1 MLADTMPEDGAAKRP
16 NRKPKADVKTQAF
29 AVAQRHSRRVKVAKI
44 AFPLVAAI
52 LVGGFLLTSYVFTP
66 KEIAVKAEG
75 SAFVDGKLVMANPK
89 LEGMT
94 QENRPYSMTAE
105 RAIQDVTSPS
115 VIELESISAKL
126 PIDADQWVSIDAPKG
141 TYNRDANTLE
151 VKSPF
156 KVKSTEGLT
165 AAFTS
170 AFVDIAKGS
179 LKTEDPVDIT
189 LNGTRV
195 QAESMTVAEKG
206 KVFVFEKRVR
216 VEIEPARL
224 QKIRTDNGAGNGG

>member
-1 MLADTMPEDGAAKRP
+1 MMLADTMTEPRTPQPAT
-16 NRKPKADVKTQAF
+16 RKPQMDRKTQAF
-29 AVAQRHSRRVKVAKI
+29 AVAQRHSRLVRFLKI
-44 AFPLVAAI
+44 AFPAIAVA
-52 LVGGFLLTSYVFTP
+52 LVGGFLLVFYVFTP
-66 KEIAVKAEG
+66 VEIAVKAEG

-94 QENRPYSMTAE
+94 KESRPYSMTAQ
-105 RAIQDVTSPS
+105 RAIQDLAAPS
-115 VIELESISAKL
+115 VIQLEEISAKL

-141 TYNRDANTLE
+141 TYNRDANTLD

-156 KVKSTEGLT
+156 KVKSTDGLT

-179 LKTEDPVDIT
+179 LKTEEPVDIS

-206 KVFVFEKRVR
+206 KVLVFERRVR
-216 VEIEPARL
+216 MEIDPARL
-224 QKIRTDNGAGNGG
+224 QKIRAGNGG